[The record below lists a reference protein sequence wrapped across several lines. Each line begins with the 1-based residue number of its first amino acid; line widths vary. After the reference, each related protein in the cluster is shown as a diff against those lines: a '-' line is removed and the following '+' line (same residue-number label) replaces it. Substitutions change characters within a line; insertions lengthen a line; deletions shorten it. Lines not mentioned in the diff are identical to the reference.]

1 MFIKFIERIS
11 LQYSWLVLAAALL
24 ISFAFGAGVK
34 NFTFSNDYRDFFS
47 EENPQLVEWEEL
59 QKVYSKTDNV
69 LFAVTFEEGT
79 VFSAGRLQV
88 IHELTQASWEI
99 PYATR
104 VDSITNFQDIKA
116 QGDDLL
122 VDDLVES
129 TAALNEEQLTYIQR
143 VATEHPLLVNRLIN
157 PKGTTAA
164 VNVTTLLSEKPR
176 AQVQEIGEYVYQM
189 ADDFRAKYP
198 GVKIHISGAVPY
210 NYALTDAS
218 KQDLKSVMPLMYL
231 AALVLLGFLLKTI
244 GGVFATW
251 LMIIISLIASM
262 GAAGWA
268 GIVLMAP
275 SLSAPTIIM
284 TMVVANCVHL
294 LVTFYQKFRPGVDK
308 KSAIIETYKINI
320 SPVIVTNVTTAIGFL
335 TMNFSDVPPYRDL
348 GNMVAGGLIFVV
360 LFSLFVLPAI
370 MNIFPLKPKKVA
382 AQNREG
388 IYARL
393 ADFIVTRYK
402 VVMTAFVFL
411 ATFLALGVS
420 KLEFN
425 DKFVEWLDD
434 RYEFRQDS
442 DFINENLTGLYRL
455 DWSLESGESNGIAS
469 PEYLQVLEKFTAW
482 ARSQEG
488 VVHVHSMIDIFKEM
502 NMKMHGG
509 DQEYY
514 RVPESKEL
522 ASQLLLVYELSLPKG
537 LDLTNTVNI
546 SKSATKFV
554 IRTSNMDSQELLS
567 LEHRAKEWLT
577 ENAPESMVS
586 EAASTSI
593 LFANISKR
601 NIQALLGGTLIALAL
616 ISILLIAPLRSVKFG
631 VMSLI
636 PNLLPALLGFGI
648 WGLLVGQVGLAISI
662 VVGMTLGIV
671 VDDTVHFLSKYL
683 HYRRER
689 GMNTA
694 AAVKETII
702 TVGPALFG
710 TTVILATGFTMLAT
724 SGFEINSQMG
734 ALTAITIVIAFVG
747 DFFLLPCLMM
757 IFDRSAKKVSDEHTV
772 VEAKPLTETGN

>member
-1 MFIKFIERIS
+1 MFLKFIERVS
-11 LQYSWLVLAAALL
+11 LKYSWLILIAALL

-47 EENPQLVEWEEL
+47 EENPQLAEWEEL

-69 LFAVTFEEGT
+69 LFALTFEQGD
-79 VFSAGRLQV
+79 VFAPEKLKV
-88 IHELTQASWEI
+88 IQELTEASWKV
-99 PYATR
+99 PHATR

-129 TAALNEEQLTYIQR
+129 GMTLDKQQLAYIQK

-157 PKGTTAA
+157 PQGTTAA

-176 AQVQEIGEYVYQM
+176 AQVQEIGDYVYQL
-189 ADDFRAKYP
+189 ADEFRAKYP
-198 GVKIHISGAVPY
+198 NLQIHISGAVPY

-218 KQDLKSVMPLMYL
+218 KEDLKSVMPLMYL
-231 AALVLLGFLLKTI
+231 AALVLLGLLLRTI

-251 LMIIISLIASM
+251 IMILISLIASM

-268 GIVLMAP
+268 GITLMAP

-294 LVTFYQKFRPGVDK
+294 LVTFYQKFKPGVDK
-308 KSAIIETYKINI
+308 KDAILETYKINI
-320 SPVIVTNVTTAIGFL
+320 SPVIVTNITTAIGFL

-370 MNIFPLKPKKVA
+370 MNIFPLKPKKAKSQGGGV
-382 AQNREG
+382 
-388 IYARL
+388 YAKL
-393 ADFIVTRYK
+393 ADFIVTKYK
-402 VVMTAFVFL
+402 VVMLSFVFL
-411 ATFLALGVS
+411 ATFMALGVS

-442 DFINENLTGLYRL
+442 DFINDNLTGLYRL
-455 DWSLESGESNGIAS
+455 DWSLESGENNGISS
-469 PEYLQVLEKFTAW
+469 PEYLQVLDGFTDW

-509 DQEYY
+509 DPAYY
-514 RVPESKEL
+514 RVPESKQL

-554 IRTSNMDSQELLS
+554 IRTSNMDSQELLA
-567 LEHRAKEWLT
+567 LESRAEDWLVQ
-577 ENAPESMVS
+577 NAPESMVS

-616 ISILLIAPLRSVKFG
+616 ISILLIAPLRSFKFG

-689 GMNTA
+689 NMTTPE
-694 AAVKETII
+694 AVKETII

-710 TTVILATGFTMLAT
+710 TTVILAMGFAMLAT

-734 ALTAITIVIAFVG
+734 ALTAITIVIAFIG

-757 IFDRSAKKVSDEHTV
+757 LFDRSTQKVESEQPV
-772 VEAKPLTETGN
+772 VEQKPITETGS

>member
-1 MFIKFIERIS
+1 
-11 LQYSWLVLAAALL
+11 
-24 ISFAFGAGVK
+24 
-34 NFTFSNDYRDFFS
+34 
-47 EENPQLVEWEEL
+47 
-59 QKVYSKTDNV
+59 
-69 LFAVTFEEGT
+69 
-79 VFSAGRLQV
+79 
-88 IHELTQASWEI
+88 
-99 PYATR
+99 
-104 VDSITNFQDIKA
+104 
-116 QGDDLL
+116 
-122 VDDLVES
+122 
-129 TAALNEEQLTYIQR
+129 
-143 VATEHPLLVNRLIN
+143 
-157 PKGTTAA
+157 
-164 VNVTTLLSEKPR
+164 
-176 AQVQEIGEYVYQM
+176 
-189 ADDFRAKYP
+189 
-198 GVKIHISGAVPY
+198 
-210 NYALTDAS
+210 
-218 KQDLKSVMPLMYL
+218 
-231 AALVLLGFLLKTI
+231 
-244 GGVFATW
+244 
-251 LMIIISLIASM
+251 
-262 GAAGWA
+262 
-268 GIVLMAP
+268 
-275 SLSAPTIIM
+275 
-284 TMVVANCVHL
+284 
-294 LVTFYQKFRPGVDK
+294 
-308 KSAIIETYKINI
+308 
-320 SPVIVTNVTTAIGFL
+320 VTTAIGFL

-370 MNIFPLKPKKVA
+370 MNIFPLKPKKEKNQRHGV
-382 AQNREG
+382 
-388 IYARL
+388 YAKL
-393 ADFIVTRYK
+393 ADFIVAKHK
-402 VVMTAFVFL
+402 VVMTAFVFV
-411 ATFLALGVS
+411 ATLMALGVS

-442 DFINENLTGLYRL
+442 DFINDNLTGLYRL
-455 DWSLESGESNGIAS
+455 DWSLNSGADNGIAS
-469 PEYLQVLEKFTAW
+469 PEYLQVLDQFTEW
-482 ARSQEG
+482 ARNQEG

-509 DQEYY
+509 DPAYY

-567 LEHRAKEWLT
+567 LEHRAKEWLVQ
-577 ENAPESMVS
+577 NGPESMVS

-631 VMSLI
+631 AMSLI
-636 PNLLPALLGFGI
+636 PNLLPALLGFGV

-683 HYRRER
+683 HYRRQKNMTTPE
-689 GMNTA
+689 
-694 AAVKETII
+694 AVRETII

-710 TTVILATGFTMLAT
+710 TTVILSAGFAMLAT

-757 IFDRSAKKVSDEHTV
+757 LFDRTTKKVTSGQTV
-772 VEAKPLTETGN
+772 VDKQPLTETGS